1 MCSRLFRSH
10 VLVCLIG
17 CLACFAA
24 ANSASAETRETLAQ
38 LRRQQKAFESAFKQA
53 NLETATAAVEAIG
66 GLDSPKGIDF
76 LLSLAYVRPQ
86 ELYLAVVKAI
96 PGSRS
101 AEMTA
106 FLLELYRRESKKPN
120 PQWEK
125 RVMLLD
131 ALETMPA
138 EDVLP
143 AFELAVRDDHP
154 KVRLAAI
161 RGLAV
166 LGGPPAKRIPLWI
179 DSLRS
184 SERAFDMGTPHVE
197 ARSHLFEQ
205 TGQDYRDEAS
215 WAKFWQTQLDTF
227 TPPENPPEGS
237 IEYGSEAQY
246 YGAAI
251 TSRRVLFIVDTSG
264 SMNTFEYEGWP
275 NVPQVPYSTG
285 GTPGVGL
292 DTTVGGSGGTVHP
305 LWIRWL
311 ADNPLCVRIDRA
323 KAELIRLIDT
333 LPPGTQFN
341 VVSFDSK
348 PAVWQ
353 QALVPAEPPT
363 KEGAKRFVQKLQPDG
378 STAADLALALG
389 FKSSHAADTIYFLS
403 DGEPSRD
410 GINPLPWEQLVE
422 EVTHTNRF
430 HRIIIHTL
438 GFGAGGE
445 PFMQLLAEKNGG
457 EYRQI
462 VGPPEWLEK

>member
-1 MCSRLFRSH
+1 MPARSLFSH
-10 VLVCLIG
+10 SLVCLT
-17 CLACFAA
+17 CSLACFVAVDVPAA
-24 ANSASAETRETLAQ
+24 DSRETISQ
-38 LRRQQKAFESAFKQA
+38 LRKQQRALESALKQSDLDA
-53 NLETATAAVEAIG
+53 ATAAIEAIG
-66 GLDSPKGIDF
+66 GLDSPKGVDF
-76 LLSLAYVRPQ
+76 LLSLAYVRPKA
-86 ELYLAVVKAI
+86 LYLAVVKAI

-101 AEMTA
+101 AEMTQT
-106 FLLELYRRESKKPN
+106 LLDIYRRESKKPS

-131 ALETMPA
+131 ALETVPS

-161 RGLAV
+161 RGLAG
-166 LGGPPAKRIPLWI
+166 LAGSPAKRIPVWV

-184 SERAFDMGTPHVE
+184 SERAFDKGTPHVE
-197 ARSHLFEQ
+197 ARGHLFEQ
-205 TGQDYRDEAS
+205 TGQDHPDEAS
-215 WAKFWQTQLDTF
+215 WMKFVQTQLDTF
-227 TPPENPPEGS
+227 QPPDTPPDGT
-237 IEYGSEAQY
+237 IDYGSEPQY

-264 SMNTFEYEGWP
+264 SMNDFECEEWP
-275 NVPQVPYSTG
+275 NVPTVPYSTG

-292 DTTVGGSGGTVHP
+292 DTTVGGKGGTIHP

-311 ADNPLCVRIDRA
+311 NDNPLCVRIDRA
-323 KAELIRLIDT
+323 KAELVRLIDT
-333 LPPGTQFN
+333 LPPDTQFN
-341 VVSFDSK
+341 VVSFDSN

-353 QALVPAEPPT
+353 QALVPAEPPA
-363 KEGAKRFVQKLQPDG
+363 KEAAKRFVQKLQPDG
-378 STAADLALALG
+378 STATDLALALA

-410 GINPLPWEQLVE
+410 GINPLAWEQLVE
-422 EVTHTNRF
+422 EVEHTNRF

-457 EYRQI
+457 EYRRI